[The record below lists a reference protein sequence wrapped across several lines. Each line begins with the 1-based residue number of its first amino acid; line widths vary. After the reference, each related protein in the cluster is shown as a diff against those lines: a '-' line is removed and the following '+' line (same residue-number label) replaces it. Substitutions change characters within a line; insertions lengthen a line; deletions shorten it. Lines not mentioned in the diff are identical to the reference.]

1 MDCRHRQNH
10 GDMAATLFSKVLQ
23 TELVC
28 KNQKNEENEIKVIC
42 CNDKTIKREREVKK
56 TLLLNGPTPAYL
68 IHLFSCL
75 KSNNPILQQINM
87 KNVHPVS
94 DAGFRTHI
102 L

>member
-42 CNDKTIKREREVKK
+42 CNDKKIKREREVKK